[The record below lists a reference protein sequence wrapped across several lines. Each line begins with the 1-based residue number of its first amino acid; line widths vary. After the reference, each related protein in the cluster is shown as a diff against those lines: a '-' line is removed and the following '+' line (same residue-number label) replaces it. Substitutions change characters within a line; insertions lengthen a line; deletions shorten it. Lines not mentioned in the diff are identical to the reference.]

1 MGEPCVIKLMDLLTE
16 GVHDKGIFKAVFM
29 AGGPGSGKSYIA
41 SQIFGIPEEAGTN
54 VGVDGL
60 KSVNTDT
67 EFVFLL
73 KKYGFNPK
81 FLDQYPEGQFDQPG
95 GLRDLA
101 KDLTKAR
108 KQGYLDGKLGMIIDG
123 TGSKFQKIKK
133 QKKRLEEEGY
143 DCYMVFVETSLEV
156 AQKRNTERSRVL
168 DPKIVEKSWKDTR
181 KNLGAFKS
189 IFKGNF
195 ALVNNDN
202 YVNAKQAKHK
212 FGSIVK
218 KYASKWAN
226 SPIKNPIGRKW
237 VEDQM
242 KLKKMGVKK

>member
-1 MGEPCVIKLMDLLTE
+1 MDLLTE
-16 GVHDKGIFKAVFM
+16 GVQDKGIFKAVFM

-41 SQIFGIPEEAGTN
+41 SQIFGIPEVSGAN
-54 VGVDGL
+54 IGVSGL

-73 KKYGFNPK
+73 KKYGFDPK

-133 QKKRLEEEGY
+133 QKKELEKQGY

-156 AQKRNTERSRVL
+156 AQKRNQERSRVL
-168 DPKIVEKSWKDTR
+168 DPNIVKKSWISTR
-181 KNLGAFKS
+181 KNLGAFKAL
-189 IFKGNF
+189 FKGNF

-202 YVNAKQAKHK
+202 FLN
-212 FGSIVK
+212 
-218 KYASKWAN
+218 
-226 SPIKNPIGRKW
+226 
-237 VEDQM
+237 QM
-242 KLKKMGVKK
+242 MNH